1 MANLKAVLEFGTS
14 KIICMIDT
22 AGIREMDIPAASCIR
37 YEGIK
42 GNSWVNSDSLPLAVE
57 NAITTAEKKCSK
69 QIKSIYVGVPSCF
82 SKTVLKESKFDIP
95 GGVITS
101 DLLKRMVESIKPKD
115 MFDYDLIDVRP
126 IYFMDSAGNLYV
138 DLPNGIRTKTLF
150 IMVSFFY
157 AKKIFT
163 EYVTSILNDM
173 HISVKRFVNEICQ
186 EAITYIP
193 ENKRF
198 STAILLDIGY
208 TQTSVSAV
216 YYDSILATEII
227 HIGGEDIVKE
237 LIGLFGISTQVAE
250 SLKRGHVFGLSTTR
264 SLTAYGRDENG
275 KMLSFNQS
283 KVTDIIEEKMYDLS
297 REIVTVINSFYRKKI
312 ISKNADIYLTG
323 AGAVMKG
330 ADTYLQNII
339 GKNIII
345 VKNPMS
351 QVFTP
356 VYNTA
361 FSLLD
366 NNIDRAYDLC
376 GGVYQTQITS
386 RLGKLFK

>member
-1 MANLKAVLEFGTS
+1 
-14 KIICMIDT
+14 
-22 AGIREMDIPAASCIR
+22 
-37 YEGIK
+37 
-42 GNSWVNSDSLPLAVE
+42 
-57 NAITTAEKKCSK
+57 
-69 QIKSIYVGVPSCF
+69 
-82 SKTVLKESKFDIP
+82 
-95 GGVITS
+95 
-101 DLLKRMVESIKPKD
+101 
-115 MFDYDLIDVRP
+115 
-126 IYFMDSAGNLYV
+126 
-138 DLPNGIRTKTLF
+138 
-150 IMVSFFY
+150 MVSFFY

-366 NNIDRAYDLC
+366 NDIDRAYDLC